1 MKFSPLRS
9 QLLQLAISG
18 KLIEQSDSEPE
29 VAQLGPAPASD
40 EVPFAL
46 PPKWKWVQL
55 KFLGDTLT
63 GKTPPTSHPEYFGH
77 DIPFITPGDIDEK
90 CNVIYTNRGISL
102 IAKRV
107 IKTTPAE
114 TVFMVCIGGSI
125 GKCGMATKEIAFN
138 QQLNAILPNRTVV
151 LPIYLLNVFTSSC
164 FQSQLQSKAKGT
176 ASPIVNKNE
185 WSSLLIPLPPL
196 EEQQRIVAIVD
207 ELMSTLDR
215 IEEAYGEFE
224 GPMTEH
230 FRNSALQKAMQGQLV
245 PQLDTEPEVAQLG
258 LAPAPDEVPFAIPP
272 KWKWVQIGA
281 LLPFGGSSN
290 QVKPEQIPANSWLL
304 GLEEIASNGDLI
316 KKIRDWDSVGS
327 TKNAFKAGDVLY
339 SKMRPYLNK
348 VIIADEPGFCS
359 TELIVLDVG
368 QAKAPLLAD
377 YLLCFL
383 RSPYFVSYA
392 TTHSHG
398 QKPRLDLELGK
409 QAWMPLPPLEEQR
422 RIVAKLEELFTG
434 VEQLKSLV
442 EFAKGKPRD

>member
-9 QLLQLAISG
+9 QLLQMAISG
-18 KLIEQSDSEPE
+18 KLTAQLDSEPE
-29 VAQLGPAPASD
+29 VAQLGSAPAPD
-40 EVPFAL
+40 EVPFAI

-55 KFLGDTLT
+55 GQVFSMSA
-63 GKTPPTSHPEYFGH
+63 GKNIKANLIKECGKYPCYGGNGLRGYT
-77 DIPFITPGDIDEK
+77 DC
-90 CNVIYTNRGISL
+90 CNVSGTYNLIGRQGALCGNVHLVSGEFYATEHAIVARHDPARVDPQCAFFFLTALNLNQYATATAQPGLAVSK
-102 IAKRV
+102 IAK
-107 IKTTPAE
+107 T
-114 TVFMVCIGGSI
+114 F
-125 GKCGMATKEIAFN
+125 
-138 QQLNAILPNRTVV
+138 
-151 LPIYLLNVFTSSC
+151 Y
-164 FQSQLQSKAKGT
+164 
-176 ASPIVNKNE
+176 
-185 WSSLLIPLPPL
+185 PLPPL
-196 EEQQRIVAIVD
+196 EEQRRIVAVID

-215 IEEAYGEFE
+215 IEEAYSEFE

-230 FRNSALQKAMQGQLV
+230 FRNSALQQAMQGQLV

-258 LAPAPDEVPFAIPP
+258 PAPAPDAVPFELPP

-442 EFAKGKPRD
+442 EFA

>member
-18 KLIEQSDSEPE
+18 KLAAQFDSEPE
-29 VAQLGPAPASD
+29 VAQLGPAPAPD
-40 EVPFAL
+40 AVPFAI

-55 KFLGDTLT
+55 GQVFSTSSGKFLKAAFINDSGLYPCYGANGIRGYTDT
-63 GKTPPTSHPEYFGH
+63 SNF
-77 DIPFITPGDIDEK
+77 
-90 CNVIYTNRGISL
+90 
-102 IAKRV
+102 
-107 IKTTPAE
+107 
-114 TVFMVCIGGSI
+114 
-125 GKCGMATKEIAFN
+125 
-138 QQLNAILPNRTVV
+138 
-151 LPIYLLNVFTSSC
+151 
-164 FQSQLQSKAKGT
+164 KGT
-176 ASPIVNKNE
+176 ANIIGRVGSCGSVHMASGECYITDNAIIAQHNNELIDPRCAYFILTALNLSQYATATAQPLLNASTLAKVYYPLVPI
-185 WSSLLIPLPPL
+185 
-196 EEQQRIVAIVD
+196 EEQHRIVAIID

-230 FRNSALQKAMQGQLV
+230 FRNSALQQAIQGQLV
-245 PQLDTEPEVAQLG
+245 PQLDSEPEVTQLG
-258 LAPAPDEVPFAIPP
+258 PAPAPDEVPFEIPT

-442 EFAKGKPRD
+442 EFA